1 MMMMMRWQSFVSCK
15 TWGAK
20 FDSPAEMLRF
30 SWEDEFDK
38 SEIPTDEEIERI
50 REQLRRLNEGRP
62 LPNPP
67 QKGGEWRF

>member
-20 FDSPAEMLRF
+20 FDSPADMLRF
-30 SWEDEFDK
+30 SWEDECDK

-50 REQLRRLNEGRP
+50 REQLRRLNESP
-62 LPNPP
+62 SLTLP
-67 QKGGEWRF
+67 KREGIF

>member
-20 FDSPAEMLRF
+20 FDSPVDMLRF
-30 SWEDEFDK
+30 SWEEEDST

-50 REQLRRLNEGRP
+50 RRELQMENGKNADESD
-62 LPNPP
+62 
-67 QKGGEWRF
+67 

>member
-20 FDSPAEMLRF
+20 FDSPADMLRF
-30 SWEDEFDK
+30 SWEEDSA

-50 REQLRRLNEGRP
+50 RRELQMENNKL
-62 LPNPP
+62 
-67 QKGGEWRF
+67 

>member
-20 FDSPAEMLRF
+20 FDSPVEMIRF
-30 SWEDEFDK
+30 SWEDEDK

-50 REQLRRLNEGRP
+50 RRELQMENGRLRG
-62 LPNPP
+62 
-67 QKGGEWRF
+67 